1 MPYIEDAKMDWTLSD
16 GQYHHSL
23 SEIKCE
29 NILECELA
37 ALPEKQECKK
47 VIAWKKN
54 FGMDQYVTWNFP
66 KDELRMDTI
75 WDRFEEFCKPQ
86 YNEVRTQLDL
96 LTSLRQGT
104 CSVDEWYNMVEAQVN
119 LAKYPPKTA

>member
-1 MPYIEDAKMDWTLSD
+1 
-16 GQYHHSL
+16 
-23 SEIKCE
+23 
-29 NILECELA
+29 
-37 ALPEKQECKK
+37 
-47 VIAWKKN
+47 
-54 FGMDQYVTWNFP
+54 MDQYVTWNFP